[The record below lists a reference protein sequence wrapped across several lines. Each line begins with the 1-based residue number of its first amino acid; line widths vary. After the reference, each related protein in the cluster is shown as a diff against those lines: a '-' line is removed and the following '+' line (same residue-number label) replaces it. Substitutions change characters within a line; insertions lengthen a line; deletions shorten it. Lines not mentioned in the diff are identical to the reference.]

1 MFPSA
6 ANWHATVLV
15 VDDDAATAGRIAKMV
30 ETAGHAVRVAS
41 TWTDALRIYKGEKI
55 DLVLM
60 DAVMPGMDGFK
71 LTQLLRNSDESYVP
85 VVFVTGLEDR
95 KTRELC
101 MHAGADDLLIKPVD
115 ALELSLRLTAMLRIR
130 RLTLDLEEKGRVLEQ
145 MAHLDPLTGVPNR
158 RAFEDAVAR
167 ELTRSQRYG
176 HPLCL
181 IVGDVDHFKS
191 VNDTYGH
198 AAGDEVLRQ
207 FGAVMRR
214 HVKRPEVAFRYGG
227 EEFVVL
233 APEMDSRSGAALAD
247 RLRRAFH
254 EASAESAAGAQT
266 VSFGVCDTTQ
276 IPEDADAG
284 LLFASADRA
293 LYLAKE
299 QGRNRV
305 VRADTGRERDV
316 RRAA

>member
-1 MFPSA
+1 MHYPSA

-15 VDDDAATAGRIAKMV
+15 VDDDEPTANRIAQMV
-30 ETAGHAVRVAS
+30 QAAGHATRTTH
-41 TWTDALRIYKGEKI
+41 TWTDALRMYKAEPI

-71 LTQLLRNSDESYVP
+71 LTQLLRGADASYVP

-95 KTRELC
+95 RTRELC

-115 ALELSLRLTAMLRIR
+115 PVELSLRLTAMLRIR

-145 MAHLDPLTGVPNR
+145 MAHVDPLTGVPNR
-158 RAFEDAVAR
+158 RAFEEAVVR
-167 ELTRSQRYG
+167 ELTRSRRYG

-181 IVGDVDHFKS
+181 IVGDVDHFKA

-198 AAGDEVLRQ
+198 ATGDAVLRE
-207 FGAVMRR
+207 FGAVLRR
-214 HVKRPEVAFRYGG
+214 HVQRPEVAYRYGG

-233 APEMDSRSGAALAD
+233 APEMDSRAGAALAD
-247 RLRRAFH
+247 RLRRAFN
-254 EASAESAAGAQT
+254 EASRDTPAGAQT
-266 VSFGVCDTTQ
+266 VSFGVSDSTEL
-276 IPEDADAG
+276 PEDADAG

-293 LYLAKE
+293 LYHAKE
-299 QGRNRV
+299 NGRDRV
-305 VRADTGRERDV
+305 SRRDDVRGN